1 MSNEKRG
8 RGRPRVNGVDTRT
21 HTPLTLRKDIFA
33 QMDAEIEKHSKVLGF
48 TINRQ
53 QFMEILLTNW
63 RGARG
68 DTGA

>member
-1 MSNEKRG
+1 MSKKKR
-8 RGRPRVNGVDTRT
+8 RVGRPSLKEVEKLGGG

-33 QMDAEIEKHSKVLGF
+33 QMDAEIEKHSAVLGF

-63 RGARG
+63 RNK
-68 DTGA
+68 